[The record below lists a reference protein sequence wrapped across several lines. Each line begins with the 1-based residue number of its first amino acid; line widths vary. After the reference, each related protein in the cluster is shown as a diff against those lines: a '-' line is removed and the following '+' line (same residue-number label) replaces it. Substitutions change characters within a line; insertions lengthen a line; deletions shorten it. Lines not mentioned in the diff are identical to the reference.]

1 MLIESLLHLF
11 CGALKFRLKEIC
23 AFIAAPTCCNQ
34 NDYRRRLYGVLLFI
48 VSGCCGARTHTHRV
62 RSCPLHTSSESVKCY
77 RYKLV
82 IAKHSQ
88 KYIRQTEVSYLNTQ
102 YKHQMY
108 RAFIFLL
115 VQFSQRDQCI
125 CRFMFIVPLERM
137 YLVYFC
143 QGS

>member
-1 MLIESLLHLF
+1 MHEMLIESLLHLF

-62 RSCPLHTSSESVKCY
+62 RSCLLHTSSESVKCY

-88 KYIRQTEVSYLNTQ
+88 KYIR
-102 YKHQMY
+102 
-108 RAFIFLL
+108 
-115 VQFSQRDQCI
+115 
-125 CRFMFIVPLERM
+125 
-137 YLVYFC
+137 
-143 QGS
+143 